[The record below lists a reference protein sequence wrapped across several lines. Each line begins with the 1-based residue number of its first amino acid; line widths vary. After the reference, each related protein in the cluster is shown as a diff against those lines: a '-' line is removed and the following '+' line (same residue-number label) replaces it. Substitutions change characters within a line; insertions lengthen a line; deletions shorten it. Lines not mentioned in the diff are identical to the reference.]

1 MKTNCGSC
9 YVSSTLIRTNR
20 LLNVSLAKMCLFE
33 ISREWQFGVC
43 KHGVCVRAQS
53 LQLCLTLCDPMDCSL
68 PRPPFLGLS
77 RQEYWSGLPCPSLGD
92 LPNPGI
98 EPASP
103 ALAGRFFTAE
113 PSVRLWQGPAFRR
126 CPRFPCGSQL
136 CPPRIQA
143 VCVSPSSEF
152 QRNNWSCY
160 PSEGFI
166 MGPPKVQ
173 SPG

>member
-1 MKTNCGSC
+1 MANKKMLNITNHQGN
-9 YVSSTLIRTNR
+9 TNQIHR
-20 LLNVSLAKMCLFE
+20 DGPLGYLF
-33 ISREWQFGVC
+33 
-43 KHGVCVRAQS
+43 
-53 LQLCLTLCDPMDCSL
+53 LQV
-68 PRPPFLGLS
+68 LS
-77 RQEYWSGLPCPSLGD
+77 NSFATPWTAAHQAPLSILFPRQEYWSGLPFLSPGHLSD
-92 LPNPGI
+92 PGI

-126 CPRFPCGSQL
+126 CPRFPCGSQP

>member
-1 MKTNCGSC
+1 MLSRVQLFATPWT
-9 YVSSTLIRTNR
+9 VVHQAPL
-20 LLNVSLAKMCLFE
+20 SLK
-33 ISREWQFGVC
+33 
-43 KHGVCVRAQS
+43 
-53 LQLCLTLCDPMDCSL
+53 
-68 PRPPFLGLS
+68 FLG
-77 RQEYWSGLPCPSLGD
+77 QEYCSGLPFPSPGD

-173 SPG
+173 SPGLPEIRFGGYKARKGAVFQIILRSCCWD